1 MGRVTQKNKCRGRTK
16 SCHLK
21 GIGYLLLKACTKMFI
36 VAPSTRPD
44 PTEPQCSE
52 MLSIARWRHIN
63 KKDLFSMPHVLQNS
77 GVPSSQRHQL
87 QMLDAARLG
96 RRSFRASASL
106 RGAKAR
112 AVGDVL
118 SSLVAPRCIT
128 PALVQI
134 AKISIIQH
142 LKRKT

>member
-63 KKDLFSMPHVLQNS
+63 KKIFSACRTCCRTPECLQVNGISCKCSTRPAWDADLFAQALLSEV
-77 GVPSSQRHQL
+77 QRRVQ
-87 QMLDAARLG
+87 
-96 RRSFRASASL
+96 SAT
-106 RGAKAR
+106 
-112 AVGDVL
+112 
-118 SSLVAPRCIT
+118 C
-128 PALVQI
+128 
-134 AKISIIQH
+134 
-142 LKRKT
+142 